1 MPNLASLLKDEI
13 SRVSRKVIKSEVAS
27 LRKASSQYRSD
38 IAALK
43 RRVVGLEQ
51 QLRRVS
57 KSAKALPSATAGDEA
72 QGPVSIRFSPSG
84 LAKHRA
90 RLGLTLKE
98 AGALLGA
105 SELSVSRWE
114 KEDSAVT
121 PRGKFLPAIAAFRK
135 LGRREARARL
145 EAMGL

>member
-1 MPNLASLLKDEI
+1 MSNFAALLKDEI
-13 SRVSRKVIKSEVAS
+13 SRLSRKAIKSEVAG

-43 RRVVGLEQ
+43 RRIGTLEQ
-51 QLRRVS
+51 QLRKAGKVS
-57 KSAKALPSATAGDEA
+57 RASQAASGKEA
-72 QGPVSIRFSPSG
+72 PGSTGSIRFSPVG

-90 RLGLTLKE
+90 RLGLSLKE

-105 SELSVSRWE
+105 SALSVGRWE
-114 KEDSAVT
+114 KEDSHVK
-121 PRGKFLPAIAAFRK
+121 PRGRYLPAIAAFRA

-145 EAMGL
+145 EDMGL